1 MKYCRVRVGLGLLLV
16 LPLALPVCAQSPTPS
31 HNEKKTISVTW
42 LGHAAFEIVSPGG
55 TDLLID
61 PFLTKNPATPA
72 ELKELSRY
80 HPSHILVTHSHGD
93 HLGDAVELAKLSKA
107 KLVSVMML
115 DTFVTKGGLPRE
127 QIEPVNVG
135 DQVKARDVNIH
146 VVPAM
151 HSSEPSGRPVGY
163 VLEFADGRTL
173 YDEGD
178 TWIFGD
184 MSLIQEFYHP
194 NIILM
199 GCGPAA
205 DGQYVRTAW
214 LAVNR
219 FFKPQVII
227 PMHYGAFPGS
237 SSEADI
243 RAVVGND
250 ARVKF
255 MKPGETRKF

>member
-1 MKYCRVRVGLGLLLV
+1 
-16 LPLALPVCAQSPTPS
+16 
-31 HNEKKTISVTW
+31 
-42 LGHAAFEIVSPGG
+42 
-55 TDLLID
+55 
-61 PFLTKNPATPA
+61 
-72 ELKELSRY
+72 
-80 HPSHILVTHSHGD
+80 
-93 HLGDAVELAKLSKA
+93 
-107 KLVSVMML
+107 
-115 DTFVTKGGLPRE
+115 
-127 QIEPVNVG
+127 
-135 DQVKARDVNIH
+135 
-146 VVPAM
+146 M

-199 GCGPAA
+199 GCGAAA
-205 DGQYVRTAW
+205 DGQYARTAW

-219 FFKPQVII
+219 YFKPQVVI
-227 PMHYGAFPGS
+227 PMHYGALPGS

-243 RAVVGND
+243 RAVVGDD

-255 MKPGETRKF
+255 MKPGETKKF